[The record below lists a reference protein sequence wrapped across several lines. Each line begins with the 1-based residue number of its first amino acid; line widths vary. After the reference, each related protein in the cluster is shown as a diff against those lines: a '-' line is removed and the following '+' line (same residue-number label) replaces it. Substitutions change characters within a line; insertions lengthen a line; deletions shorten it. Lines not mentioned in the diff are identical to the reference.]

1 MINWRFWKFKN
12 SIFQIKIQCA
22 EPQNWKAK
30 EWVNNRVERSNREIL
45 LNFSSEE
52 QGEKYKRNLGSVEDA
67 SRSSTILFNRNSR
80 LREQKEWG
88 EWGSMNE
95 YIHKRMSE
103 CTHSGSKWQVA
114 CMNKYKPTVGSLWG
128 SLCSWKAAKTRAPPN
143 VPCLDGVSSSG
154 HSTGSFFTHI
164 REGFPE
170 ICASVPYILC
180 SCSPPNTPIYLFGI
194 YRSF

>member
-1 MINWRFWKFKN
+1 MRQQHVKPEGGVLAAAADPDCTLEGKSWKG
-12 SIFQIKIQCA
+12 SQRLW
-22 EPQNWKAK
+22 WK
-30 EWVNNRVERSNREIL
+30 
-45 LNFSSEE
+45 
-52 QGEKYKRNLGSVEDA
+52 
-67 SRSSTILFNRNSR
+67 
-80 LREQKEWG
+80 
-88 EWGSMNE
+88 WGSMNE